1 MDILCAGVFV
11 SSTVGKHY
19 GISPMPRSFFWLLLL
34 LLPLSACAQAPAGPL
49 RVGED
54 YEVLDQ
60 GQRWQPPNGKI
71 EVAEVFAYWCSHC
84 AAFQPYV
91 DTWKKK
97 IPADVSFAYVPAA
110 FDLDDAYGKAYFAA
124 ESAKAVTRI
133 HQPLFDAVHEE
144 GMLPRNATVDE
155 MGTWFA
161 QRGLNRARMV
171 GLMQSKAVAAQM
183 VRARD
188 FAVANRVGGTPTL
201 VVNGKYVVRARSNED
216 RIRVLNALIALER
229 TAAKKR

>member
-1 MDILCAGVFV
+1 
-11 SSTVGKHY
+11 
-19 GISPMPRSFFWLLLL
+19 MPRSFLWLLLL

-49 RVGED
+49 VVGED
-54 YEVLDQ
+54 YEVLDK
-60 GQRWQPPNGKI
+60 GQRWQAPNGKI
-71 EVAEVFAYWCSHC
+71 EVVEVFAYWCSHC

-110 FDLDDAYGKAYFAA
+110 FDQEDVYGKAYFAA
-124 ESAKAVTRI
+124 ESAKAVAKI
-133 HQPLFDAVHEE
+133 HQPMFDAVHEE

-155 MGTWFA
+155 IGTWFA

-171 GLMQSKAVAAQM
+171 GSMQSKAVAAQM
-183 VRARD
+183 TRARD

-201 VVNGKYVVRARSNED
+201 VVNGKYVVRTRSNED
-216 RIRVLNALIALER
+216 RIRVLDALIALER
-229 TAAKKR
+229 AAASKR